1 MSDKTKSV
9 LIIGSIIVGSIL
21 LLYGLAKIGTK
32 GSVNG
37 SPTQSTPVTSS
48 DWSKG
53 PENARVTLVEYS
65 DFQCPAC
72 GQYYPVIKRLGT
84 EFPNDLRI
92 IYRNFPLR
100 EIHKNAQL
108 AAQAAEA
115 AGKQGKFWDMH
126 DMLFNTQ
133 DSWENSNDPAD
144 IFVSYAKSLSL
155 NEEQFRNDMNSS
167 EMKDRVNEDYDS
179 GIKGNIQA
187 TPSFFINDEYIENP
201 NSFEEFKA
209 IIQAKLQ

>member
-1 MSDKTKSV
+1 MSEKTKSA
-9 LIIGSIIVGSIL
+9 LIIGSIIVGSVL

-32 GSVNG
+32 GTVTG
-37 SPTQSTPVTSS
+37 SPTLSTPVTSA

-53 PENARVTLVEYS
+53 AENAKVTLVEYS

-72 GQYYPVIKRLGT
+72 GQYYPVVKRLAS
-84 EFPNDLRI
+84 EFPNDLKI
-92 IYRNFPLR
+92 VYRNFPLR
-100 EIHKNAQL
+100 EIHKNAQI

-133 DSWENSNDPAD
+133 DAWENSNDPAD

-167 EMKDRVNEDYDS
+167 EMRDKVNEDYDS
-179 GIKGNIQA
+179 GVKGNIQA
-187 TPSFFINDEYIENP
+187 TPSFFVNDEYIENP